1 MPEGPEVRCI
11 TIKLNHFCQGQK
23 LKAIKWNDKSK
34 YRSGLPQYPEFS
46 KYLPG
51 TITGITCKGK
61 QIIFIL
67 QSDQSSDSIYI
78 KSTLGLEGRWSFRHD
93 DNKHANL
100 WLELDSYN
108 LYYIDSRH
116 FGNITLYTSTD
127 DLLND
132 LNGKVGPDLLAYA
145 IEFNTGVE
153 VVDDDDKI
161 TIEKWT
167 AKLRNKR
174 LKNKQICQFLM
185 EQKYFSGIGN
195 YLKAEILY
203 DAKIRP
209 DRLLSQLSDQDIT
222 HLYQSTLKIIYNAFC
237 AGGLTI
243 KSYWQPTSPDAE
255 GGKEGGKEDGKESGK
270 EESIKEEQEKL
281 KGKYKKVIYDCSED
295 PLGHPIVKETF
306 KDGRTTHWV
315 PQIQS

>member
-23 LKAIKWNDKSK
+23 LKAIKWNDNSK
-34 YRSGLPQYPEFS
+34 YRTGLPHYPEFS

-51 TITGITCKGK
+51 KITGITCKGK
-61 QIIFIL
+61 QIIFIIECN
-67 QSDQSSDSIYI
+67 QSSDSIYI

-153 VVDDDDKI
+153 VVDDDDDKI
-161 TIEKWT
+161 TIDKWT
-167 AKLRNKR
+167 TKLRNKR

-222 HLYQSTLKIIYNAFC
+222 QLYHSTLKIIYNAFC

-243 KSYWQPTSPDAE
+243 KSYWQPTSPS
-255 GGKEGGKEDGKESGK
+255 EDDNG
-270 EESIKEEQEKL
+270 KEEQEKL
-281 KGKYKKVIYDCSED
+281 KGKYKKVIYDCLED
-295 PLGHPIVKETF
+295 PLGNPIVRETF